1 MAALVTDPTPLD
13 QVRGYCS
20 DLESGRLPA
29 GDPMRLAAARTLR
42 ELDGVGPVSW
52 DAAELDRVAEFV
64 GRLRLFNYGN
74 AVAVLHPWQLHL
86 VGSLL
91 ARRLDDGTLATRTLA
106 LEVGKGNAKSTTA
119 AIVSLYLLATTPHR
133 VEVWSLATK
142 RDQAHRIVEA
152 AGILARHAEIATP
165 DGPVA
170 VKYRHLE
177 HETTRSTFGSIA
189 TRERTADG
197 LQGRLYLADECGRF
211 TDDTLGKLTIAQAKP
226 VAAGEVPQLLMITTP
241 GQNRSNSYYRQR
253 DRMEQ
258 ELRAGSIAVDEV
270 PILYGIDEA
279 DDPFD
284 AANWPKANPMLGV
297 GVLRETDLEYLARR
311 AIGTVRDRSEFTR
324 EICCRYDDRDAAFVD
339 LVLWDKCR
347 REFDPMTVAAGRPVV
362 CGVDLSKSHDLTA
375 AVFATVDDAGDCW
388 LWGHSWTCE
397 HELEARERAGAM
409 PYRAWADAG
418 AVTICPG
425 STIDLDAVRDY
436 LAEWADRLD
445 LRRVYVDP
453 VSGAAATL
461 EEWRRGGLPV
471 TNHRQTRLDM
481 SPPLQMLNTLVRQV
495 ETADARHLWHD
506 GCPVLRACA
515 RNVRVSYDWAD
526 NPAAEK
532 DKAAGRIDAFVAAVM
547 TMTGVVE
554 LARKPVSPYEGSSV
568 I

>member
-1 MAALVTDPTPLD
+1 MTDLADPLAV
-13 QVRGYCS
+13 VRRYCS
-20 DLESGRLPA
+20 DLESGAVPA
-29 GDPMRLAAARTLR
+29 AEPMRLAAARTL
-42 ELDGVGPVSW
+42 
-52 DAAELDRVAEFV
+52 AELDRPGPVTWDGEELARVVEFV
-64 GRLRLFNYGN
+64 GRLRLFNFGD
-74 AVAVLHPWQLHL
+74 VPAVLHPWQVHL
-86 VGSLL
+86 AGALL

-119 AIVSLYLLATTPHR
+119 AMLALYLLATTPHR

-152 AGILARHAEIATP
+152 AGILARGGGIATP

-170 VKYRHLE
+170 VKYRHLQ
-177 HETTRSTFGSIA
+177 HETTASTFGSIA

-197 LQGRLYLADECGRF
+197 LQGRLYLADECGRY
-211 TDDTLGKLTIAQAKP
+211 TDDTLGKLTIAQGKP
-226 VAAGEVPQLLMITTP
+226 VAAGEVPQVVMFTTP
-241 GQNRSNSYYRQR
+241 GQNRANAYYRQR

-258 ELRAGSIAVDEV
+258 DLRAGSLAVDEV
-270 PILYGIDEA
+270 PLLYGIDEA

-284 AANWPKANPMLGV
+284 SANWPKANPMLAA
-297 GVLRETDLEYLARR
+297 GVLRTGDLEYLARR
-311 AIGTVRDRSEFTR
+311 AVGTVRDRSEFTR

-347 REFDPMTVAAGRPVV
+347 RKFDPAEIAAGKPVV

-375 AVFATVDDAGDCW
+375 AVFAAIDDAGDVW

-409 PYRAWADAG
+409 PYREWAAAG
-418 AVTICPG
+418 ALTICPG
-425 STIDLDAVRDY
+425 STIDLDDVRAY
-436 LAEWADRLD
+436 LEAWAGRVDLQRL
-445 LRRVYVDP
+445 YVDP

-471 TNHRQTRLDM
+471 TSHRQTRLDM
-481 SPPLQMLNTLVRQV
+481 SPPLQLLNTLVRQV
-495 ETADARHLWHD
+495 ETPDARHVWHN

-515 RNVRVSYDWAD
+515 RNVRVSFDWAD

-532 DKAAGRIDAFVAAVM
+532 DKAAGRIDAFIAAVM

-554 LARKPVSPYEGSSV
+554 LARRPVSPYEASSV